1 MPDDAAYDYVIAGGG
16 TGGSVLAGRL
26 SEDPSIRVL
35 LLEAGR
41 SDRHPFIH
49 MPAGFPRLKGGPYQ
63 WAYNSVPQKHSNG
76 RRIALPQGR
85 GLGGGGSINSQ
96 VFTRGVAG
104 DYDGWAADYGCEG
117 WSAAEVSKYFIR
129 SESNSRLSGP
139 HHGTQGPLGVSDLR
153 RPHTLSA
160 AFVQAGQEFGLP
172 YNSDFNGAKQLGVG
186 FYQTTTRN
194 GRRCSAAV
202 AYLKPA
208 RKRPNL
214 TVRVNVTVSK
224 VVIKNGRAVGIQT
237 IEGGV
242 ARTYGARR
250 EVLIASGA
258 FGSPKLLQLSGIGD
272 PADLAAAGIDV
283 IHALPGVGKNLQ
295 DHLDL
300 DIIYELTDDHSLDRF
315 NRVRPA
321 TVLAGLE
328 YLAFRSGP
336 FASNLVEAGGF
347 SYANTAEKSPDL
359 QFHFL
364 PAARSEPGI
373 ASLQPGF
380 GMTLNSYFLRPRSRG
395 TVRVASSDPTQSPL
409 IDPNFLAD
417 DYDLEMTIA
426 GVQQSRQI
434 MEQSSMAAFIKKE
447 HIGDG
452 SRVATRDEYVNFV
465 RSYGRTSYHPV
476 GTCAMGTTDDSV
488 VSPRL
493 KVYGLEGL
501 RVVDS
506 SVMPRLVSAN
516 TQAPTIMI
524 AEKAVDMILEDAA
537 RLAPGVSG
545 LAGSSLAP
553 DGV

>member
-26 SEDPSIRVL
+26 SEDPAVRVL

-63 WAYNSVPQKHSNG
+63 WQYRSVPQEHSNG
-76 RRIALPQGR
+76 RSIPLAQGR
-85 GLGGGGSINSQ
+85 VLGGGGSINSQ
-96 VFTRGVAG
+96 VFTRGVAE
-104 DYDGWAADYGCEG
+104 DYDSWVSEYGCEG
-117 WSAAEVSKYFIR
+117 WSAEDVREYFVR
-129 SESNSRLSGP
+129 SESNCRLSGP
-139 HHGTQGPLGVSDLR
+139 HHGTQGPLGVSDPK
-153 RPHTLSA
+153 RPHKLSA
-160 AFVQAGQEFGLP
+160 AFVRAGQEFGLP
-172 YNSDFNGAKQLGVG
+172 YNSDFNGAEQHGIG
-186 FYQTTTRN
+186 FYQTTTKN

-208 RKRPNL
+208 RKRRNL

-224 VVIKNGRAVGIQT
+224 VIIKNGRAVGIQT
-237 IEGGV
+237 IEDGV
-242 ARTYGARR
+242 VRSYSARR

-272 PADLAAAGIDV
+272 PADLAAVGIDT

-295 DHLDL
+295 DHCDV
-300 DIIYELTDDHSLDRF
+300 DIIYELNKYHSLDRY
-315 NRVRPA
+315 NRMSPA
-321 TVLAGLE
+321 TVMAGLE
-328 YLAFRSGP
+328 YLAFRTGP

-347 SYANTAEKSPDL
+347 SYANTDEKTPDL

-364 PAARSEPGI
+364 PAARAE
-373 ASLQPGF
+373 AAFTSLRPGF
-380 GMTLNSYFLRPRSRG
+380 GATLNSYFLRPRSRG
-395 TVRVASSDPTQSPL
+395 TVRPASSDPTKPPL
-409 IDPNFLAD
+409 IDPNYLAD

-426 GVQQSRQI
+426 GVEQSREI
-434 MEQSSMAAFIKKE
+434 MGQSSMAPFIKAE
-447 HIGDG
+447 HMGDG
-452 SRVATRDEYVNFV
+452 AKVTTRDEYVNFV
-465 RSYGRTSYHPV
+465 RSFGRTSYHPV
-476 GTCAMGTTDDSV
+476 GTCSMGTCDDSV

-506 SVMPRLVSAN
+506 SIMPRLVSAN

-524 AEKAVDMILEDAA
+524 AEKAVDMILEDA
-537 RLAPGVSG
+537 R
-545 LAGSSLAP
+545 
-553 DGV
+553 

>member
-1 MPDDAAYDYVIAGGG
+1 VPDDAAYDYVIAGGG

-76 RRIALPQGR
+76 RSIALPQGR

-104 DYDGWAADYGCEG
+104 DYDGWVADYGCEG